1 MLILSGVLGVIGVF
15 LLTISVVIGLFVLVA
30 AEAFFLM
37 AYRTFARRSSPAR
50 LPSDQRIGCS
60 LFSVHLLAAGW
71 FGLTATNVPR
81 KVAVSQ
87 ALLLGDFPEG

>member
-37 AYRTFARRSSPAR
+37 AYRTFARRSSSAR
-50 LPSDQRIGCS
+50 
-60 LFSVHLLAAGW
+60 
-71 FGLTATNVPR
+71 
-81 KVAVSQ
+81 
-87 ALLLGDFPEG
+87 